1 MVRGEISKFVVKLW
15 SVRRIRESV
24 LCESVSCEGGLI
36 GLLREDDFVGEKML
50 CIVID

>member
-24 LCESVSCEGGLI
+24 LCEGGLI
-36 GLLREDDFVGEKML
+36 SLSGGRVSHLEYM
-50 CIVID
+50 VIHGGR